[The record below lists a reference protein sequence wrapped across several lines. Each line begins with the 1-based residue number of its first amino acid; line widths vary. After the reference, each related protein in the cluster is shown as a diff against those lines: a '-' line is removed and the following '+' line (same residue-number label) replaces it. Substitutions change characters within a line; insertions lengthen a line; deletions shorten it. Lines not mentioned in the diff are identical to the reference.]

1 MNFPFIADA
10 ERLKK
15 LDLPDGRLPMV
26 LDTDTYNEV
35 DDQFALAYALLSP
48 ERLEVEAVYAAP
60 FLNERAETPEI
71 GMEKS
76 HEEILR
82 LLSRIGVSPDGFV
95 YKGSDRFLGSWDT
108 PVESPAARD
117 LIRRAMAHTENQ
129 PLYVVSIGAITNIAS
144 AILLEPEIIRRIV
157 VVWLGGN
164 PLHWPSAREFNLSQD
179 IPASRLL
186 FDCGVPV
193 IHIPAMG
200 VSSHMLTTLAELN
213 ACLKDKNTLCDTLIE
228 LFAAYSTDHFAWSK
242 EIWDIAA
249 IAYLINPG
257 WVPSTVVHSPILT
270 DQHTWST
277 DQNRH
282 LIRSCCF
289 AYRNPIFRDLFTKL
303 ASMEQD
309 K

>member
-1 MNFPFIADA
+1 MNFPTLTDA

-15 LDLPDGRLPMV
+15 LELPAGKLQMV

-60 FLNERAETPEI
+60 FLNERVNDPGD

-76 HEEILR
+76 YDEILR
-82 LLSRIGVSPDGFV
+82 LLERMNVSPEHFV
-95 YKGSDRFLGSWDT
+95 YKGSDRFLGDWST
-108 PVESPAARD
+108 PVDSLAARD
-117 LIRRAMAHTENQ
+117 LIQRSMAHTEEQ

-144 AILLEPEIIRRIV
+144 AILLEPEIISRIV

-164 PLHWPSAREFNLSQD
+164 PLHWPSTREFNLSQD
-179 IPASRLL
+179 IPSSRLI
-186 FDCGVPV
+186 FDCGAPV

-213 ACLKDKNTLCDTLIE
+213 ACLKGKNALCDTLID
-228 LFAAYSTDHFAWSK
+228 LYAAYSDDHFAWSK
-242 EIWDIAA
+242 EIWDITA

-257 WVPSTVVHSPILT
+257 WVPSTLVHSPILT

-277 DQNRH
+277 DRSRH
-282 LIRSCCF
+282 LMRSSYF

-303 ASMEQD
+303 AAD
-309 K
+309 KVE